1 MRQAGDWIE
10 CYLEYTKKQESPTI
24 FHFWTGMSI
33 LSASIRR
40 QIWLDRGFYKL
51 YPNIYVL
58 LVAESA
64 TLKKSSAM
72 DIGVAML
79 RKNARDVYYLTGSMT
94 PEGLVKHLN
103 QVKKVENG
111 NGKVSIQWN
120 SDFFLHADELGELF
134 GYDRVR
140 ASKLTIL
147 LTKIYGCQD
156 EHPHTTASEGQLL
169 LRNLYPTFLGG
180 TAPQN
185 LKVLPEDAV
194 GGLLG
199 RLIFVTSDN
208 PRAPIAWPDPSAD
221 DRTLWE
227 KLGKDLSFISK
238 IKGEIKKTPEAR
250 EYFREWYE
258 GNNREKSS
266 DPRVDAFR
274 ARCHDTALKIA
285 IVLSISESDKLILT
299 DKHVARGIDYIEKQI
314 PEFSKIAAWTTS
326 SVYAQNRAKFIDIL
340 TRQGKFGTRKAMLKM
355 MAIPLEELQII
366 ESSLEEER
374 TLQMYADAKGRT
386 MIYKLIK
393 EDI

>member
-1 MRQAGDWIE
+1 
-10 CYLEYTKKQESPTI
+10 
-24 FHFWTGMSI
+24 MSI
-33 LSASIRR
+33 LSAAIRR

-72 DIGVAML
+72 DIGVSML
-79 RKNARDVYYLTGSMT
+79 RKHARDVYYLTGSMT

-103 QVKKVENG
+103 QVKKIDNG
-111 NGKVSIQWN
+111 NGKAIIQWN

-208 PRAPIAWPDPSAD
+208 PRPPIAWPDPSAD
-221 DRTLWE
+221 DRVLWN
-227 KLGKDLSFISK
+227 KLGADLTFISRL
-238 IKGEIKKTPEAR
+238 KGEIKKTPEAR
-250 EYFREWYE
+250 EHFKEWYE
-258 GNNREKSS
+258 GNTREKSD

-285 IVLSISESDKLILT
+285 VVLSISESDRLVLT

-326 SVYAQNRAKFIDIL
+326 SIYAQNRAKFIDIL
-340 TRQGKFGTRKAMLKM
+340 RRQGKFGTRKAMLKI
-355 MAIPLEELQII
+355 MALPVEEIQIIENSLQEEGILQII
-366 ESSLEEER
+366 ID
-374 TLQMYADAKGRT
+374 TKGKT
-386 MIYKLIK
+386 MIYKLIR
-393 EDI
+393 ENL